1 MYTPIVLDT
10 EGAESLEC
18 TICYELATQ
27 PVTCTACVTNIGC
40 ADCVK
45 KVQEANPKCPWC
57 RANWSDFTINS
68 SLQQKVEELESKC
81 CFNECSFEDTYA
93 TVQNHILQCD
103 YRLVA
108 CEGCKHELV
117 HSILPQHREE
127 CIVDCENK
135 EIGCTWRGKLL
146 EREAHGN
153 ECALKKAKDIIATHT
168 ATIDKM
174 KKNNNEFIKA
184 CVELGL
190 VVSLDVFR
198 ILVQGRSVDHLIDTA
213 RPRPAAP
220 VVRRAAP
227 VARRSAPVT
236 DANESNSIPR
246 KNENKKRVRLVML
259 CTLSFGVGCL
269 ATYFAT
275 RQLLHAEPPPPMN
288 IPEPSLRDSIS
299 KLANGTYCFSY

>member
-1 MYTPIVLDT
+1 
-10 EGAESLEC
+10 
-18 TICYELATQ
+18 
-27 PVTCTACVTNIGC
+27 
-40 ADCVK
+40 
-45 KVQEANPKCPWC
+45 VQEANPKCPWC

-108 CEGCKHELV
+108 CEGCKHEFV

-146 EREAHGN
+146 ERETHEN
-153 ECALKKAKDIIATHT
+153 ECALRKAKDIIATHT

-198 ILVQGRSVDHLIDTA
+198 ILVQGRSVVAEPVRSNIA

-220 VVRRAAP
+220 VVRRSVP
-227 VARRSAPVT
+227 VAPR
-236 DANESNSIPR
+236 DASQPNPIPR

-275 RQLLHAEPPPPMN
+275 RQLLLAEPSPPIN
-288 IPEPSLRDSIS
+288 IPEPTLKDSIS
-299 KLANGTYCFSY
+299 KLANGTCYFSTNNIESKTALTKWIKIVTN